1 MLMRAFFMFAAAVS
15 LLFWHVP
22 AIHAED
28 PPVSIDENAE
38 VVIVARDPGSSGRP
52 ARRSKVSSGPT
63 RCIGLGVTVPC
74 AFQGHSWNHTHQ
86 CYDLGGDSSGRWCM
100 DATSL
105 FFPYGGPRFRRIPP
119 AQADVELPDPGQ
131 MARTAVEHM
140 NLQPVSI
147 ATSPGTVEQ
156 DPGALSYVGWNMWL
170 WNSSSDPASVGPIT
184 ESVSAGGYTVTA
196 TAKVDHVVWE
206 MGDGGSVS
214 CATATAWEP
223 RFRNNERS
231 PDCGYV
237 YQQDGEYVIS
247 ATTHWVVQWQAPGAQ
262 GSLTV
267 EVSESAH
274 LLVAEAHMLNVP
286 VKRR

>member
-1 MLMRAFFMFAAAVS
+1 MRSLGFALVV
-15 LLFWHVP
+15 LLVGALGIGAQARADDESP
-22 AIHAED
+22 VNLED
-28 PPVSIDENAE
+28 NR
-38 VVIVARDPGSSGRP
+38 VVLRARDPGSSGRP

-206 MGDGGSVS
+206 MGDVS
-214 CATATAWEP
+214 
-223 RFRNNERS
+223 
-231 PDCGYV
+231 G
-237 YQQDGEYVIS
+237 
-247 ATTHWVVQWQAPGAQ
+247 
-262 GSLTV
+262 L
-267 EVSESAH
+267 
-274 LLVAEAHMLNVP
+274 
-286 VKRR
+286 